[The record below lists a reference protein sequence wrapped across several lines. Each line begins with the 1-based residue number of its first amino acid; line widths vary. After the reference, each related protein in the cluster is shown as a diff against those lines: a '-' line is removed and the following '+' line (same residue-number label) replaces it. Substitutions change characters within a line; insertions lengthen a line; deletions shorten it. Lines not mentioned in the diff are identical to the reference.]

1 MFGVCAQDLNHSS
14 VTPRARSKRDEVPL
28 TLLASYP
35 RIRPPLTPDH
45 ESRYVEEYRRNRSGK
60 GGLFAT
66 VAFLESW
73 MHRTVANRRPGSRIL
88 ELGAGTLNHIKYES
102 PAEVYDVVEPFR
114 ALWDD
119 SPYRTRVTTF
129 YKDLSEIPDYHIY
142 DRILSIAVLEHLT
155 DLPRIIARCGR
166 LLAQDGQFQ
175 AGIPTE
181 GGILWGLAWRTTTG
195 FAYRL
200 RTGLSYAGVMHH
212 EHVNTADEILAITR
226 YFFTEVRVRFFPI
239 PLKHL
244 SFYSV
249 IEASRPRLTRCT
261 EYACLRVEMTQ

>member
-1 MFGVCAQDLNHSS
+1 MCAQELNHSS
-14 VTPRARSKRDEVPL
+14 VTPRSKRDEVPL

-35 RIRPPLTPDH
+35 RIRPPLTPGH
-45 ESRYVEEYRRNRSGK
+45 ESRYVEEYRQNRSGK

-73 MHRTVANRRPGSRIL
+73 MHRTVANGTPGSRIL
-88 ELGAGTLNHIKYES
+88 ELGAGTLNHVKYE
-102 PAEVYDVVEPFR
+102 PPVDVYDVVEPFR

-129 YKDLSEIPDYHIY
+129 YGDLGEIPDDHLY

-155 DLPRIIARCGR
+155 DLPRIVARCGR
-166 LLAQDGQFQ
+166 LLAKDGQFQ

-200 RTGLSYAGVMHH
+200 RTGLSYATVMHH
-212 EHVNTADEILAITR
+212 EHVNTAGEILAITR
-226 YFFTEVRVRFFPI
+226 YFFTEVRVRRFPV
-239 PLKHL
+239 PFKHL

-261 EYACLRVEMTQ
+261 EHASLRVETTQ